1 MGKRYN
7 NCIFFQNEWLRRTS
21 DDLTSLVITN
31 VHSAVQGETPILWL
45 TVSQRTVL
53 CLNFGICTSARPTF
67 LYLYHFSPYC
77 SDIIFSLQPFI
88 LWICCSHLCFSFL
101 GKMEFSLSLRD
112 SYYWWIYQWSLQPQI
127 WLQKNDILIAVSSS
141 YLNIQDRKLLKTKP
155 LFEHLQ

>member
-1 MGKRYN
+1 MY
-7 NCIFFQNEWLRRTS
+7 FFQNEWLRRAN

-53 CLNFGICTSARPTF
+53 CLNFGICTLARPTF

-112 SYYWWIYQWSLQPQI
+112 SYYWWIDQWSLQPQI

-141 YLNIQDRKLLKTKP
+141 YLNIQDRKLLNTKP